1 MVPGVC
7 LADGNGI
14 LLAQH
19 QVAGVWRCVCVAQ
32 PLKPPITVSALR
44 PQNEE
49 LALDKGTHLKL

>member
-1 MVPGVC
+1 MVPGVY

-19 QVAGVWRCVCVAQ
+19 QVAGVWRCMHVAQ
-32 PLKPPITVSALR
+32 PLKPPITSSAPR

-49 LALDKGTHLKL
+49 FILD

>member
-32 PLKPPITVSALR
+32 PLKPPITASAPR

-49 LALDKGTHLKL
+49 LALD